1 MPSPGACLS
10 RTLEPILSGRV
21 ILKEFGM
28 AKWVAITAKEMVFE
42 EVGGADLNNGAIRYV
57 FQMKDDGSF
66 GTIEVDGRQIRPV
79 TSMVFVQGN
88 TIHVQVE

>member
-1 MPSPGACLS
+1 MYP
-10 RTLEPILSGRV
+10 RRNLEPFVNGPVFSQ
-21 ILKEFGM
+21 EFGM

-42 EVGGADLNNGAIRYV
+42 DVGGADLNNGAIRYV

-66 GTIEVDGRQIRPV
+66 GTIEVDGRRIRPV

-88 TIHVQVE
+88 TNHVQVV

>member
-1 MPSPGACLS
+1 
-10 RTLEPILSGRV
+10 LEPIVSGPV
-21 ILKEFGM
+21 IRKEFGM

-66 GTIEVDGRQIRPV
+66 GTIEVDGRRIQPV